1 MVARLIPMTTT
12 TTTTNAAPSLYE
24 TISSIACAHINL
36 SRQYGCRAYM
46 TVVTFI
52 FAGVVHRA
60 RRFFRED
67 MAPTTGRTELYTL
80 EPFPGSEAT
89 SCTPLGWYESAVSED
104 FLGYVAAVP
113 TSRRDRIATV
123 LVEAAVTG
131 NELGLAQGERFAAME
146 MA

>member
-1 MVARLIPMTTT
+1 MDANQP
-12 TTTTNAAPSLYE
+12 AQSLYE
-24 TISSIACAHINL
+24 TVNSITSAHINL

-46 TVVTFI
+46 TVVTFL

-67 MAPTTGRTELYTL
+67 MPTTGRIELYTL
-80 EPFPGSEAT
+80 EPHAGQWT
-89 SCTPLGWYESAVSED
+89 TWTTCTPLGWYESAHCED
-104 FLGYVAAVP
+104 DMGYVAAVP

-131 NELGLAQGERFAAME
+131 NELGLASSERFAQME
-146 MA
+146 MV